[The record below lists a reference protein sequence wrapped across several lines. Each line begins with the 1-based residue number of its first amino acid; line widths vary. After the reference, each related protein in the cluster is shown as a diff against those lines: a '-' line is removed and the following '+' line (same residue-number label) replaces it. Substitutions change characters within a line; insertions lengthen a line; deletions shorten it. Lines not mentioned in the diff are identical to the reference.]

1 MILEFKK
8 AGIFAEDGVIDG
20 AVARLTTLGNACKTE

>member
-1 MILEFKK
+1 MILEFQK

-20 AVARLTTLGNACKTE
+20 AVVRLSTLENACKT